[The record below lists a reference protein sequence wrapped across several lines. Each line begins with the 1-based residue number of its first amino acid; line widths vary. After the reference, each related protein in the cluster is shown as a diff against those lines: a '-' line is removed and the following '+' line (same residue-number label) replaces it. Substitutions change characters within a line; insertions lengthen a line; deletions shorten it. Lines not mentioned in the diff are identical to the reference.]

1 MPENTAPFRTGTHG
15 TSNIRSWSQR
25 SVQLP
30 SACAAWR
37 STCRH
42 ACAHRTAPE
51 DDPQQYHLRP
61 SAPLQALRRQ
71 VAIAQPD
78 QRRIHAPI
86 SLLYVRTQV
95 GIDKSTCCRLRRTWT
110 TWSPPASFVACRQ
123 MSRRLQRRLWQADK
137 CPVASSVVCGNQTN
151 VPFVMPLQDHD
162 SCPVGPFHRLAC
174 P

>member
-78 QRRIHAPI
+78 QRRIHAPHQLVVRAHTSRDRQI
-86 SLLYVRTQV
+86 DLLPFASHLDYMVTSSVVCGMQTNV
-95 GIDKSTCCRLRRTWT
+95 P
-110 TWSPPASFVACRQ
+110 SPPASFVASRQ
-123 MSRRLQRRLWQADK
+123 MSRRLQRRLWQSDK
-137 CPVASSVVCGNQTN
+137 CPVCHATSGS
-151 VPFVMPLQDHD
+151 
-162 SCPVGPFHRLAC
+162 
-174 P
+174 